1 MNWDEI
7 ISTFCAT
14 GLKVDRPFV
23 IWWRPAVQW
32 VWDWKPCARWPGC
45 YRRIQPTNSNW
56 PLLFL
61 FPMAS
66 EWRCRNK
73 SGGWDPR
80 IRLADL
86 PQELPAL
93 SQNFFRIFGAT
104 PVRFIPQSPAI
115 LKTLSPA
122 FQKKKLRRE
131 DFNSAEVTI
140 INTVFNNRIHSFNS
154 LPPSIHFGFS
164 STS

>member
-32 VWDWKPCARWPGC
+32 VWDWKPCAGWPGC

-56 PLLFL
+56 LCSSFSPW
-61 FPMAS
+61 PAS
-66 EWRCRNK
+66 DVAGINQVAEIPGFVWRICHR
-73 SGGWDPR
+73 SY
-80 IRLADL
+80 RLYH
-86 PQELPAL
+86 
-93 SQNFFRIFGAT
+93 RIFSNFWCHPG
-104 PVRFIPQSPAI
+104 PVYTAI
-115 LKTLSPA
+115 SSYIKDPFTSLPE
-122 FQKKKLRRE
+122 KKLRRE

-140 INTVFNNRIHSFNS
+140 INTVFNNRVHSFNS